1 MKSDKDMILQDIK
14 SLLQFQLKQ
23 AKRHGLEYVKLTV
36 PRARLFIREINKANK
51 VKPARASGQI
61 WLDNL
66 MKKIQSTE
74 RA

>member
-1 MKSDKDMILQDIK
+1 MKSEKDIILQGIK
-14 SLLQFQLKQ
+14 SALQFELKQ
-23 AKRHGLEYVKLTV
+23 ARRHGLEYVKLTV
-36 PRARLFIREINKANK
+36 PRARLICHEINKANK